1 MKISVLTAFDQLYT
15 PFLTTS
21 LIGRA
26 QKNGLVDIEVA
37 TFMQFADAKERI
49 DRPTCGPSAGM
60 LIAPG
65 VVERA
70 VDAHEARLGSAFKV
84 FFSPQ
89 GKKCD
94 QDLVRQ
100 LYAQFT
106 ASGKDH
112 MMLFAAR
119 YEGMDAR
126 VEHEYADAVVSL
138 GDFVLMGGD
147 LPAMAF
153 MEAFLRLVPGVVG
166 DTDSVVQD
174 SFQGPFVDYPEYCL
188 PVEWKGR
195 VVPEVLR
202 SGNHGAI
209 AAWRQEQ
216 AARSTVLS
224 HFAWLKGS
232 HLTGAQKKSAAR
244 YIPPHYVVLMHA
256 DVLVGPERQPGTTS
270 VTSLDIHDIARSA
283 RTYGLA
289 SFFIVT
295 PLQDQQKIVNQL
307 LSFWKAGHGIEYNPS
322 RHEAVR
328 HVDIC
333 TNFQEVV
340 DHIERIEGKKP
351 LCIATSARYKAYDDR
366 AISFADQEKVW
377 AHERPVLLI
386 LGTGRGLTD
395 DLIARV
401 DYTLLPI
408 HGFSEYNHLSVRSAA
423 AIIFDRWLGI
433 SERNTNFSLAE

>member
-1 MKISVLTAFDQLYT
+1 MKISVLTVFDQLYT
-15 PFLTTS
+15 SFLTTS

-26 QKNGLVDIEVA
+26 QKNGLIDITVA
-37 TFMQFADAKERI
+37 SFMQFADANERI

-70 VDAHEARLGSAFKV
+70 VDLYQERFGPAFKI

-94 QDLVRQ
+94 QEMLSQ
-100 LYAQFT
+100 IYARFK
-106 ASGKDH
+106 ASGKEH

-126 VEHEYADAVVSL
+126 VEQEYADVLISV

-147 LPAMAF
+147 LPAMVF
-153 MEAFLRLVPGVVG
+153 MEGFLRLLPGVVG
-166 DTDSVVQD
+166 DTNSVAQD

-195 VVPEVLR
+195 SVPEVLR

-209 AAWRQEQ
+209 AEWRHAQ
-216 AARSTVLS
+216 AARSTVFS
-224 HFAWLKGS
+224 HFSWLKGS
-232 HLTGAQKKSAAR
+232 HLSNVQKKLAHR
-244 YIPPHYVVLMHA
+244 YIPPHYVVLMHSE
-256 DVLVGPERQPGTTS
+256 VLVGPECQLGTTS

-283 RTYGLA
+283 RTYGLR

-295 PLQDQQKIVNQL
+295 PLLDQQKIVKQL

-328 HVDIC
+328 TVEVCSSI
-333 TNFQEVV
+333 QEVI
-340 DHIERIEGKKP
+340 DQIEKIEGKKP
-351 LCIATSARYKAYDDR
+351 LCLATSARYQAYDDR
-366 AISFADQEKVW
+366 VVSFSDQEKIW
-377 AHERPVLLI
+377 SAERPVLI
-386 LGTGRGLTD
+386 VLGTGRGLSD

-401 DYTLLPI
+401 DFTLLPV
-408 HGFSEYNHLSVRSAA
+408 HGFSDYNHLSVRSAA

-433 SERNTNFSLAE
+433 SERHANFSLAE